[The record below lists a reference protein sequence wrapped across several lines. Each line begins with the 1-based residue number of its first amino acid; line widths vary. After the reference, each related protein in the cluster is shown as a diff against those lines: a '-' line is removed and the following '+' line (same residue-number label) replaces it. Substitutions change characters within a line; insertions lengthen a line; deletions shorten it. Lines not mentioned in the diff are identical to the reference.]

1 MSKVTAI
8 NIIIKKKNQLRK
20 HKEGYVSYINIDDVL
35 VWLNDIQKEF
45 KPTRYGDRYWMMNP
59 ICNDSVSLPKG
70 TIKKLIGR
78 ELSWSDEPVE
88 LKEE

>member
-35 VWLNDIQKEF
+35 VWLNDIQKELEDELWQE
-45 KPTRYGDRYWMMNP
+45 KNYKIIMAMLSVYIVTRTSFQS
-59 ICNDSVSLPKG
+59 IILV
-70 TIKKLIGR
+70 
-78 ELSWSDEPVE
+78 
-88 LKEE
+88 